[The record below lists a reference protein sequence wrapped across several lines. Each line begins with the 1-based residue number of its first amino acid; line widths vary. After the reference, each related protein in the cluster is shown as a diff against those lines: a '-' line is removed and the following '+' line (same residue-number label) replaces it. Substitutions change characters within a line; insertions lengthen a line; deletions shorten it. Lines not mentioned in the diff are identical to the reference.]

1 MRMTHQ
7 SPERLV
13 LIHRP
18 LLLFTALGTGTL
30 ALLALA
36 AWNIAQGDG
45 TKAALAFLCAA
56 GLVGPAIWFAA
67 ERVDVVFDAQK
78 DRVTISTRRLSGAQ
92 HETHPL
98 QRVQRAMV
106 QTHIGQSDSARAQR
120 VALVMDPGKAEDRL
134 PLTTGYASGRGAT
147 DLVDRINGWLDTAR
161 SDRCA

>member
-1 MRMTHQ
+1 MTHQ

-13 LIHRP
+13 LLHRP
-18 LLLFTALGTGTL
+18 VLLCAVLCAGTL
-30 ALLALA
+30 ALLAVGM
-36 AWNIAQGDG
+36 WNMAQGDWA
-45 TKAALAFLCAA
+45 KAALALLSALGVA
-56 GLVGPAIWFAA
+56 GPAIWFAA
-67 ERVDVVFDAQK
+67 ERVDVVFDANK

-106 QTHIGQSDSARAQR
+106 QTHIGQSDSARAHR

-134 PLTTGYASGRGAT
+134 PLTMGYASGRGAT
-147 DLVDRINGWLDTAR
+147 DLVDRINGWLDSAR